1 MIEEKSLSFW
11 INREDTIALEDGIE
25 IKEMWV
31 AMGPQHPSTHGILQ
45 LLVKLDGEVIL
56 ELKPVI
62 GYLHRSMERI
72 AESLTYVQGVHI
84 TDRQDYISAMNM
96 NLPICLA
103 VDELL
108 GVVPSRKA
116 QALRVLAV
124 ELNRLASHLLW
135 YGLIAL
141 DAGAVTPFLW
151 AFELREYVL
160 SIFEKLVGARLTLHY
175 IRPTGVAYDIAD
187 SVLNDVRDF
196 LILLKRKL
204 PDLHGILTENPIF
217 VSRMEDVGYIPQDLA
232 ISYGASGPVLRA
244 SGVRWDL
251 RRAEPYLIYDELDFE
266 IPVETAG
273 DNMARYL
280 VRMKEIEETIKILE
294 QVVKILED
302 PFVRTQPHIDIRV
315 GWRVDVPPGQVYVKT
330 ESPRGEYGVFVVSDG
345 YDKPYRV
352 KYRSAAFSNL
362 SLLPEVSKGQ
372 LIQDMIVTLGTLDI
386 VLGEIDR

>member
-11 INREDTIALEDGIE
+11 INKEDTIALEDGIE

-217 VSRMEDVGYIPQDLA
+217 VSRMENVGYIPQDLA

-302 PFVRTQPHIDIRV
+302 PFVRTQPHIDIRI
-315 GWRVDVPPGQVYVKT
+315 GWRVNVPPGQVYVKT

>member
-11 INREDTIALEDGIE
+11 INKEDTIALEDGIE

-196 LILLKRKL
+196 LVLLKRKL

-302 PFVRTQPHIDIRV
+302 PFVRTQPHIDIRI
-315 GWRVDVPPGQVYVKT
+315 GWRVNVPPGQVYVKT

>member
-302 PFVRTQPHIDIRV
+302 PFVRTQPHIDIRI
-315 GWRVDVPPGQVYVKT
+315 GWRVNVPPGQVYVKT

>member
-1 MIEEKSLSFW
+1 MTIEKSLSFW
-11 INREDTIALEDGIE
+11 INKEDTIALEEGIE

-45 LLVKLDGEVIL
+45 LLVKLDGELIIDM
-56 ELKPVI
+56 KPVI

-72 AESLTYVQGVHI
+72 AESLTYVQGIHI

-108 GVVPSRKA
+108 GIVPSRKA
-116 QALRVLAV
+116 QALRTLAV
-124 ELNRLASHLLW
+124 ELNRIASHLLW

-151 AFELREYVL
+151 AFELRECVL

-175 IRPTGVAYDIAD
+175 IRPSGVAYDIAD
-187 SVLNDVRDF
+187 STLNDVRDF
-196 LILLKRKL
+196 LVTLRRKL

-217 VSRMEDVGYIPQDLA
+217 ISRMEGIGFIPLDLA
-232 ISYGASGPVLRA
+232 LSYGASGPVLRA
-244 SGVRWDL
+244 AGVRWDL
-251 RRAEPYLIYDELDFE
+251 RRTEPYLLYDELDFDV
-266 IPVETAG
+266 PVETAS

-280 VRMKEIEETIKILE
+280 IRMKEIEESIKILE
-294 QVVKILED
+294 QVVKILDD
-302 PFVRTQPHIDIRV
+302 PFVRSQPHIDIRI
-315 GWRVDVPPGQVYVKT
+315 GWKVNVPPGQVYIKT
-330 ESPRGEYGVFVVSDG
+330 EAPRGEYGVFVVSDG
-345 YDKPYRV
+345 FDKPYRV
-352 KYRSAAFSNL
+352 KYRSGAFSNL
-362 SLLPEVSKGQ
+362 SLLPEISRGQ

>member
-196 LILLKRKL
+196 LVLLKRKL

>member
-11 INREDTIALEDGIE
+11 INKEDTIALEDGIE

-196 LILLKRKL
+196 LVLLKRKL

>member
-11 INREDTIALEDGIE
+11 INKEDTIALEDGIE

-45 LLVKLDGEVIL
+45 LLVKVDGEVIL

-302 PFVRTQPHIDIRV
+302 PFVRTQPHIDIRI
-315 GWRVDVPPGQVYVKT
+315 GWRVNVPPGQVYVKT

>member
-11 INREDTIALEDGIE
+11 INKEDTIALEDGIE

-302 PFVRTQPHIDIRV
+302 PFVRTQPHIDIRI
-315 GWRVDVPPGQVYVKT
+315 GWRVNVPPGQVYVKT

>member
-11 INREDTIALEDGIE
+11 INKEDTIALEDGIE

-45 LLVKLDGEVIL
+45 LLVKLDGEVIV

-302 PFVRTQPHIDIRV
+302 PFVRTQPHIDIRI
-315 GWRVDVPPGQVYVKT
+315 GWRVNVPPGQVYVKT

>member
-1 MIEEKSLSFW
+1 MLQQKSLSFW
-11 INREDTIALEDGIE
+11 INKEETIALEDGIE

-45 LLVKLDGEVIL
+45 LLVKLDGEVVL
-56 ELKPVI
+56 EVKPVI

-72 AESLTYVQGVHI
+72 AESLTYLQGIHL

-103 VDELL
+103 VEELN
-108 GVVPSRKA
+108 GIVPSKKA
-116 QALRVLAV
+116 QALRTLAV
-124 ELNRLASHLLW
+124 ELNRIASHLLW

-141 DAGAVTPFLW
+141 DSGAITPFLW
-151 AFELREYVL
+151 AFELREYIL

-175 IRPTGVAYDIAD
+175 IRPSGVAYDIAD
-187 SVLNDVRDF
+187 STLNDVKDF
-196 LILLKRKL
+196 LVLLKRKL

-217 VSRMEDVGYIPQDLA
+217 IARMEDVGIIPQDLA
-232 ISYGASGPVLRA
+232 LSYGCSGPVLRA
-244 SGVRWDL
+244 SGVKWDT
-251 RRAEPYLIYDELDFE
+251 RRAEPYLLYDELDFE
-266 IPVETAG
+266 IPVETAC

-280 VRMKEIEETIKILE
+280 VRMREIEESIKILE
-294 QVVKILED
+294 QIVKILED
-302 PFVRTQPHIDIRV
+302 PLVKSQPHIDIRL
-315 GWRVDVPPGQVYVKT
+315 GWKMNVKPGQVYVKT

-345 YDKPYRV
+345 FDKPYRV

-362 SLLPEVSKGQ
+362 SVFPEIVKGQ
-372 LIQDMIVTLGTLDI
+372 LIQDMIVTLGTFDI

>member
-1 MIEEKSLSFW
+1 MLKEQSFSFW
-11 INREDTIALEDGIE
+11 INKEDTIAMEDGIE
-25 IKEMWV
+25 IKDIWV

-56 ELKPVI
+56 EIKPVI

-72 AESLTYVQGVHI
+72 AESLTYLQGIHL

-96 NLPICLA
+96 NLPVCLA
-103 VDELL
+103 VEELN
-108 GVVPSRKA
+108 GIIPSKKA

-141 DAGAVTPFLW
+141 DSGAITPFLW

-175 IRPTGVAYDIAD
+175 IRPSGVAYDIAD
-187 SVLNDVRDF
+187 STLNDVREF
-196 LILLKRKL
+196 LTLLKRKI

-217 VSRMEDVGYIPQDLA
+217 ISRMEDIGYIPQEIAL
-232 ISYGASGPVLRA
+232 SYGASGPVLRA
-244 SGVRWDL
+244 SGIKWDL
-251 RRAEPYLIYDELDFE
+251 RRAEPYLIYDELDFD
-266 IPVETAG
+266 IPVETAS

-280 VRMKEIEETIKILE
+280 IRMKEMEESIKILE
-294 QVVKILED
+294 QIIKILED
-302 PFVRTQPHIDIRV
+302 PFVKSQPHIDIRL
-315 GWRVDVPPGQVYVKT
+315 GWKINVNPGQVYIKT
-330 ESPRGEYGVFVVSDG
+330 ESPRGEYGVFLVSDG
-345 YDKPYRV
+345 YDKPYRI

-362 SLLPEVSKGQ
+362 SLLPEISKGQ